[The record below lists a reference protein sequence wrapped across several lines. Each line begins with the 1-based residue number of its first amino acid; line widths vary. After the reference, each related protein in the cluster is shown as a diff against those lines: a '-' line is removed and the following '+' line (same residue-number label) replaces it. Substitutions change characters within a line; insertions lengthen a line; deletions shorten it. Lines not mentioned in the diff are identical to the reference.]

1 MGAGSPA
8 QDGALVF
15 GGFDAERTLAGH
27 VSSPFSAIATKTL
40 PRKENASKKFR
51 QRPLRSTTDSH
62 LVRELRS
69 GEPAGPVYASSVL
82 AFSHD
87 GELLATGGSDGKI
100 RLWRVDDGKLLK
112 TYSGHGYNEIDHT
125 SSVLAVAFFPDGQ
138 HIASHGSDETIR
150 IWPVE
155 ERGS

>member
-1 MGAGSPA
+1 M
-8 QDGALVF
+8 
-15 GGFDAERTLAGH
+15 
-27 VSSPFSAIATKTL
+27 
-40 PRKENASKKFR
+40 
-51 QRPLRSTTDSH
+51 
-62 LVRELRS
+62 
-69 GEPAGPVYASSVL
+69 YASSVL